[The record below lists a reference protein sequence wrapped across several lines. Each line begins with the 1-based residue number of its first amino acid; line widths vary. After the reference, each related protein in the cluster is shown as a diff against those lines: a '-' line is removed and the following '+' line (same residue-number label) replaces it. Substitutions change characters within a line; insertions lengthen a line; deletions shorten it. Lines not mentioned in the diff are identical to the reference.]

1 MTENGGN
8 AQAMTDEP
16 IKIIFGV
23 DGSYSQH
30 LAVTLVSLLENNPA
44 NHFDILV
51 VTINMAEA
59 DRWKIE
65 ALAGRFDNV
74 VLAFQS
80 FDISRYSHFR
90 TDNHISHASYL
101 RIFIP
106 EILPDSVEKVLY
118 LDCDLVVRHDIAPL
132 WRTELGDKV
141 LSGVRN
147 PFFVRH
153 GDLEMPA
160 GADYFNAGVL
170 LMNLKRWREL
180 DGTARLIR
188 FIEAHHDHLWAH
200 DQDALNAVFCGE
212 FRELAPFWN
221 FQTSMLWTEPDEL
234 SLSYP
239 QFRGLLEDPGVVHFT
254 TPSKPWH
261 FSNLHPYKETYF
273 QYLARTPYSNF
284 QPADVSLGSLLTRV
298 LKWPQSAFRDRLP
311 DAYYPTRRLFR
322 QLKAI
327 SLGSKA

>member
-1 MTENGGN
+1 M
-8 AQAMTDEP
+8 ADQP
-16 IKIIFGV
+16 IRIIFGV

-30 LAVTLVSLLENNPA
+30 LAVTLASLLENNPE
-44 NHFDILV
+44 NRFEVQV
-51 VTINMAEA
+51 VTLNMAQA

-65 ALAGRFDNV
+65 ALAARFDNA
-74 VLAFQS
+74 VLAFRP

-132 WRTELGDKV
+132 WRTELGDNV
-141 LSGVRN
+141 LGGVRN

-153 GDLEMPA
+153 GDLEMPP

-188 FIEAHHDHLWAH
+188 FIERHHDHLWAH
-200 DQDALNAVFCGE
+200 DQDALNAVFCGQI
-212 FRELAPFWN
+212 RELAPFWN
-221 FQTSMLWTEPDEL
+221 FQTAMLWSEPDGL

-239 QFRGLLEDPGVVHFT
+239 QYRALLADPGIVHYT

-273 QYLARTPYSNF
+273 QYLAKTPYSDF
-284 QPADVSLGSLLTRV
+284 EARDVSPGSLLRRA
-298 LKWPQSAFRDRLP
+298 LKWPQAAFRDRLP
-311 DAYYPTRRLFR
+311 DAYYPARRLYR
-322 QLKAI
+322 QLKAK

>member
-1 MTENGGN
+1 MT
-8 AQAMTDEP
+8 QQP

-23 DGSYSQH
+23 DGAYSQH
-30 LAVTLVSLLENNPA
+30 LAVTLVSLLENNRA
-44 NHFDILV
+44 NRFDVLV
-51 VTINMAEA
+51 VTLNMAEA
-59 DRWKIE
+59 DRRR
-65 ALAGRFDNV
+65 LAELAARFPNLS
-74 VLAFQS
+74 LAFQP

-106 EILPDSVEKVLY
+106 EILPESVEKVLY

-132 WRTELGDKV
+132 WQTELGDKV
-141 LSGVRN
+141 LAAARN

-153 GDLEMPA
+153 DDLEMPA

-170 LMNLKRWREL
+170 VMNLKRWREL

-212 FRELAPFWN
+212 IRELAPHWN
-221 FQTSMLWTEPDEL
+221 FQTAMLWSEPDGL
-234 SLSYP
+234 SLSYA
-239 QFRGLLEDPGVVHFT
+239 QYRDLLEDPGIVHYT

-261 FSNLHPYKETYF
+261 FANLHPYKSTYY
-273 QYLARTPYSNF
+273 QYLTKTPYSDF
-284 QPADVSLGSLLTRV
+284 RPRDLSPGSLLTR
-298 LKWPQSAFRDRLP
+298 LAHWPQAAFRDRLP
-311 DAYYPTRRLFR
+311 DAYYPARRLYR
-322 QLKAI
+322 QVKARG
-327 SLGSKA
+327 LGMKA

>member
-1 MTENGGN
+1 MAG
-8 AQAMTDEP
+8 AP
-16 IKIIFGV
+16 IKLIFGV

-44 NHFDILV
+44 NRFDILV

-74 VLAFQS
+74 TLAFQP
-80 FDISRYSHFR
+80 FDITRYSHFR

-106 EILPDSVEKVLY
+106 EILPESVEKVLY
-118 LDCDLVVRHDIAPL
+118 LDCDLVVRHDIAAL
-132 WRTELGDKV
+132 WQSELGNTV
-141 LSGVRN
+141 LGAVRN

-212 FRELAPFWN
+212 VRELAPFWN
-221 FQTSMLWTEPDEL
+221 FQTSMLWTEPDQL

-239 QFRGLLEDPGVVHFT
+239 QFRGLLEDPGIVHYT

-261 FSNLHPYKETYF
+261 FSNSHPYKNAYF
-273 QYLARTPYSNF
+273 QYLARTPYSDF
-284 QPADVSLGSLLTRV
+284 QPKDVSLGSLLTRA
-298 LKWPQSAFRDRLP
+298 LRWPQSAFRDRLP
-311 DAYYPTRRLFR
+311 DAYYPTRRLLR

>member
-1 MTENGGN
+1 MT
-8 AQAMTDEP
+8 QQP

-30 LAVTLVSLLENNPA
+30 LAVTLASLLENNPA
-44 NHFDILV
+44 QRFDILV
-51 VTINMAEA
+51 VTLNMAEA
-59 DRWKIE
+59 DRWKLA
-65 ALAGRFDNV
+65 ALAARFSNV
-74 VLAFQS
+74 ELTFQP

-106 EILPDSVEKVLY
+106 QILPESVEKVLY
-118 LDCDLVVRHDIAPL
+118 LDCDLVVRHDIAAL
-132 WRTELGDKV
+132 WATDLGDKV
-141 LSGVRN
+141 LGAVRN

-153 GDLEMPA
+153 DDLEMPQ

-180 DGTARLIR
+180 DGTDRLIR

-212 FRELAPFWN
+212 IREMAPHWN
-221 FQTSMLWTEPDEL
+221 FQTAMLWSEPDGL

-239 QFRGLLEDPGVVHFT
+239 DFRRLLEDPGIVHYT

-261 FSNLHPYKETYF
+261 FANLHPYKDTYY
-273 QYLARTPYSNF
+273 QYLARTPYSDF
-284 QPADVSLGSLLTRV
+284 QPRDISLGSLLTR
-298 LKWPQSAFRDRLP
+298 LRSWPQSAFRDRLP
-311 DAYYPTRRLFR
+311 DAYYPARRLYR
-322 QLKAI
+322 QMKAKG
-327 SLGSKA
+327 LGIKA